1 MRKKLAFI
9 IFALFIALA
18 FVPAITATE
27 LTEEELLEKNF
38 KEMFGEVKEKPKM
51 REFDKKAIDI
61 SKTYA
66 NPDINKNVPQP
77 TQGREGSVQY
87 VFGVTIPRILC
98 KPLRVTDIELE
109 PGEKIT
115 NAPFVGDSINW
126 TILPSA
132 SGSGALMTYHIMI
145 KPSMPDI
152 VTNLVVHTDKR
163 TYHFDLVS
171 SKNMFTPHVTFTYPV
186 DTLAVWGDFLEKVS
200 VSTKQYAPSLP
211 SKNIKDKENT
221 DQNTLNYGYKIT
233 AKNKNIAWLPT
244 QVYDDGTKTY
254 IEFPDKLG
262 AVEAPVF
269 FVQIAGRKEMTN
281 YRNIE
286 NTYVVDKLFDVGVL
300 IAGTGKVAKKVV
312 ITKDKKTQNSSKEN
326 AFKNQQ
332 RGEKPTGK

>member
-1 MRKKLAFI
+1 MRKKSAFI
-9 IFALFIALA
+9 ILALFMA
-18 FVPAITATE
+18 FMFAPAVTAAE

-38 KEMFGEVKEKPKM
+38 KEMFGEVKEKPQM

-171 SKNMFTPHVTFTYPV
+171 SKNMFTPHVTFVYPV
-186 DTLAVWGDFLEKVS
+186 NTLAAWGNFLEKVN
-200 VSTKQYAPSLP
+200 VSIEQYASLP
-211 SKNIKDKENT
+211 SKNIKSKEDIN
-221 DQNTLNYGYKIT
+221 QNTLNYNYKIT

-244 QVYDDGTKTY
+244 RVYDDGTKTY
-254 IEFPDKLG
+254 IEFPDILG

-281 YRNIE
+281 YRKIE

-300 IAGTGKVAKKVV
+300 IAGTGNVGKK
-312 ITKDKKTQNSSKEN
+312 
-326 AFKNQQ
+326 
-332 RGEKPTGK
+332 